1 MREQSLKIIDAAMA
15 SDENTKIQYASKQ
28 SRISNAYKKWIGQNL
43 GLKKKDAVGKKQ
55 ALEAEYM
62 KRVPKDGPYKNVL
75 ADLKAKTRLILKVLK

>member
-1 MREQSLKIIDAAMA
+1 MRILKF
-15 SDENTKIQYASKQ
+15 NNASKQ

-62 KRVPKDGPYKNVL
+62 KRVSKRGSL
-75 ADLKAKTRLILKVLK
+75 